1 MKRTSESTL
10 IFRMLGFCIIWVFIT
25 GIVLGFSMDVII
37 FLDISPENKDLKDL
51 ITLAILLLSTLLSTL
66 ITFFLS
72 MLQK

>member
-1 MKRTSESTL
+1 
-10 IFRMLGFCIIWVFIT
+10 
-25 GIVLGFSMDVII
+25 MDVII